1 MQFDCACL
9 CCTVCFQMN
18 SWETSVAFC
27 PVYILVS
34 PPCCYSYY
42 TSQQVHHFHS
52 VFHPL
57 PLSVFFYWVFE
68 PGMGPGA
75 IVKHAFFLPKF
86 CLCVL
91 QPHWGLPSPFP
102 VYSSFVASR
111 KAFISHLFSSSP
123 PPYCSFSPRS
133 PNASLP
139 SEKDRKWM
147 QMSNP
152 PELIA
157 HSLFFSPMR
166 SLFLAFFIFSSSD
179 RPPWLK
185 QLLHHTL
192 NTLTFWTSQWRLS
205 ITIATCL
212 FVVSLCCIAVWACTW
227 LWCYSTQAG
236 KL

>member
-27 PVYILVS
+27 PAYILVS

-123 PPYCSFSPRS
+123 LPTAPFLLVPPTPPSLRKKTGSECRCRTHLSSLLILSFSLPCVLS
-133 PNASLP
+133 FSLSSFFRLQTDPHGWSSCYITHWTHWHSEPHSGGCP
-139 SEKDRKWM
+139 S
-147 QMSNP
+147 Q
-152 PELIA
+152 
-157 HSLFFSPMR
+157 
-166 SLFLAFFIFSSSD
+166 
-179 RPPWLK
+179 
-185 QLLHHTL
+185 
-192 NTLTFWTSQWRLS
+192 
-205 ITIATCL
+205 
-212 FVVSLCCIAVWACTW
+212 
-227 LWCYSTQAG
+227 
-236 KL
+236 